1 MTEQRMDDITT
12 LKPAATIAGAP
23 AMAPATEPTEHSAE
37 QKPVSMDT
45 ERPPNEHTIEPLEIS
60 EDLPV
65 RSKLRIYTILIALSV
80 DYPVLTPSKRQL
92 ANDNLS
98 SSNYSLQPSTKPSSQ
113 HPSPQSPPIYI
124 TL

>member
-1 MTEQRMDDITT
+1 VPISINNHISRFQALSLSAFQLLLEMTEQRMDDITT

-80 DYPVLTPSKRQL
+80 DYPVLTPSK
-92 ANDNLS
+92 
-98 SSNYSLQPSTKPSSQ
+98 
-113 HPSPQSPPIYI
+113 H
-124 TL
+124 